1 MILLYLHFKSQIMN
15 IVFGLGMPGGWE
27 WIIIGLIVVI
37 FFGANKIPEINAKI
51 VPSIDCKDTEAQ
63 SQEAPQNISN
73 FKSRLDI

>member
-37 FFGANKIPEINAKI
+37 FFGANKIPEI
-51 VPSIDCKDTEAQ
+51 
-63 SQEAPQNISN
+63 
-73 FKSRLDI
+73 FKGLSLIHI